1 MSRQQRILAAGLFV
15 VAWGT
20 NVSTP
25 LILRYQDRLS
35 LSDTGAVGIF
45 TIYVVGILFSLLFA
59 GRLSDRFGRRPVI
72 LPFTGLSGI
81 ASLILVLGSNSL
93 ALLFLGRLLL
103 GAVSGA
109 VLSVGTA
116 WLSELNNGGSTAA
129 ERLRL
134 AGATT
139 AIIYVGFGFGPIS
152 SALYERFGSAPLVV
166 PYVFHAAVTFAVLA
180 TMLQLPETKRADPT
194 VRLRPQVGVPVE
206 SRAEFLGV
214 LAPAAIWVFGFPS
227 TSFALFPVIL
237 RDAVG
242 SGNDVL
248 VAGVTGTLTA
258 VSALLSRPILRRVG
272 NARSSLLV
280 GLRIGVVGYV
290 VGTLA
295 FVTDLWQLIP
305 FAAVLMGSASGIIL
319 TAGLALTDAI
329 ADDTNRGALSASYY
343 FAAYCGMAMP
353 VIITLLA
360 RVSSVAVALSAITL
374 LAAATVLILSIRM
387 RSHPAL

>member
-72 LPFTGLSGI
+72 LPFTGLSAI
-81 ASLILVLGSNSL
+81 ASLILVLGRNSL

-116 WLSELNNGGSTAA
+116 WLSELNEGGSTAT

-152 SALYERFGSAPLVV
+152 SALYERLGSAPLVV
-166 PYVFHAAVTFAVLA
+166 PYVFHAAVTFVVLA
-180 TMLQLPETKRADPT
+180 AMLQLPETKRADPGI
-194 VRLRPQVGVPVE
+194 RLRPQVGVPAV
-206 SRAEFLGV
+206 SRGEFLGV

-237 RDAVG
+237 RGAVG
-242 SGNDVL
+242 SGSDVL

-295 FVTDLWQLIP
+295 FVTEFWQLVP

-374 LAAATVLILSIRM
+374 LAAATALILSIRM